1 MIQETIKAVKE
12 AEAKA
17 QQKIKDASVRAQSII
32 SEAEKE
38 AENIIRKSET
48 AAGEQAASDM
58 KAAEERAH
66 STENTVVGQVE
77 EELAA
82 FEKESGVEARAGYP
96 GSNGQFVLRG
106 GVRKWQYCRCSESV
120 SAQ

>member
-12 AEAKA
+12 AEANPLV
-17 QQKIKDASVRAQSII
+17 QLIYSLLRPQSII

-38 AENIIRKSET
+38 AENIIRKAET

-66 STENTVVGQVE
+66 STENTVVGQAE

-82 FEKESGVEARAGYP
+82 LKKKAESRHEQAIQTVMD
-96 GSNGQFVLRG
+96 SLF
-106 GVRKWQYCRCSESV
+106 
-120 SAQ
+120 

>member
-38 AENIIRKSET
+38 AENIIRKAET
-48 AAGEQAASDM
+48 AAGEQASDM

-66 STENTVVGQVE
+66 STENTVVGQAE

-82 FEKESGVEARAGYP
+82 LKKKAESKREQAIQAVMD
-96 GSNGQFVLRG
+96 SLF
-106 GVRKWQYCRCSESV
+106 
-120 SAQ
+120 

>member
-1 MIQETIKAVKE
+1 MKKRLWYNLDMQRGGDQMIQETIKAVKE

-38 AENIIRKSET
+38 AENIIRKAET

-82 FEKESGVEARAGYP
+82 LKKKAESKHEQAIQAVMD
-96 GSNGQFVLRG
+96 SLF
-106 GVRKWQYCRCSESV
+106 
-120 SAQ
+120 

>member
-32 SEAEKE
+32 SEADKE
-38 AENIIRKSET
+38 AENIIRKAET

-77 EELAA
+77 EECSFTTNTPLPSCERSTVSPLAA
-82 FEKESGVEARAGYP
+82 SCLAHTCCPRA
-96 GSNGQFVLRG
+96 L
-106 GVRKWQYCRCSESV
+106 
-120 SAQ
+120 

>member
-38 AENIIRKSET
+38 AENIIRKAET

-58 KAAEERAH
+58 KQPKNVH
-66 STENTVVGQVE
+66 TVQRT
-77 EELAA
+77 L
-82 FEKESGVEARAGYP
+82 SLDR
-96 GSNGQFVLRG
+96 R
-106 GVRKWQYCRCSESV
+106 RKSLQL
-120 SAQ
+120 

>member
-38 AENIIRKSET
+38 AEIILRSAVR
-48 AAGEQAASDM
+48 AAGEQAACDM
-58 KAAEERAH
+58 KSADERSH
-66 STENTVVGQVE
+66 STENTVVGQAE

-82 FEKESGVEARAGYP
+82 LKKKAESKHEQAIQTVMD
-96 GSNGQFVLRG
+96 SLF
-106 GVRKWQYCRCSESV
+106 
-120 SAQ
+120 

>member
-38 AENIIRKSET
+38 AENIIRKAET

-66 STENTVVGQVE
+66 STENTVVGQAE

-82 FEKESGVEARAGYP
+82 LKKIAESKHEQAIQTVMD
-96 GSNGQFVLRG
+96 SLF
-106 GVRKWQYCRCSESV
+106 
-120 SAQ
+120 

>member
-38 AENIIRKSET
+38 AENIIRKAET

-66 STENTVVGQVE
+66 STENTGVLFVIGQKLSFHFKLMDYFNKFL
-77 EELAA
+77 ELC
-82 FEKESGVEARAGYP
+82 
-96 GSNGQFVLRG
+96 QIT
-106 GVRKWQYCRCSESV
+106 
-120 SAQ
+120 

>member
-58 KAAEERAH
+58 KAAKERAH

-82 FEKESGVEARAGYP
+82 LKKKAESKHEQAIQAVMD
-96 GSNGQFVLRG
+96 SLF
-106 GVRKWQYCRCSESV
+106 
-120 SAQ
+120 

>member
-66 STENTVVGQVE
+66 STENTVVGQAE

-82 FEKESGVEARAGYP
+82 LKKKAELKHEQAIQTVMDSLF
-96 GSNGQFVLRG
+96 
-106 GVRKWQYCRCSESV
+106 
-120 SAQ
+120 

>member
-17 QQKIKDASVRAQSII
+17 QQKIKDAYVRAQSII
-32 SEAEKE
+32 SEAE
-38 AENIIRKSET
+38 NIIRKAET

-66 STENTVVGQVE
+66 STENTVVGQAE

-82 FEKESGVEARAGYP
+82 LKKKAESKHEQAIQTVMD
-96 GSNGQFVLRG
+96 SLF
-106 GVRKWQYCRCSESV
+106 
-120 SAQ
+120 

>member
-1 MIQETIKAVKE
+1 MQRGGDQMIQETIKAVKE

-48 AAGEQAASDM
+48 AAGEQAG
-58 KAAEERAH
+58 EYGRCRFTH
-66 STENTVVGQVE
+66 GRN
-77 EELAA
+77 LCC
-82 FEKESGVEARAGYP
+82 
-96 GSNGQFVLRG
+96 
-106 GVRKWQYCRCSESV
+106 QYG
-120 SAQ
+120 

>member
-38 AENIIRKSET
+38 AENIIRK
-48 AAGEQAASDM
+48 AASDM

-82 FEKESGVEARAGYP
+82 LKKKAESKHEQAIQAVMD
-96 GSNGQFVLRG
+96 SLF
-106 GVRKWQYCRCSESV
+106 
-120 SAQ
+120 

>member
-38 AENIIRKSET
+38 AENIIRKAET

-58 KAAEERAH
+58 KADRK
-66 STENTVVGQVE
+66 SVV
-77 EELAA
+77 
-82 FEKESGVEARAGYP
+82 
-96 GSNGQFVLRG
+96 
-106 GVRKWQYCRCSESV
+106 
-120 SAQ
+120 

>member
-12 AEAKA
+12 AEANA

-38 AENIIRKSET
+38 AVNIIRKADT
-48 AAGEQAASDM
+48 AAVEQAASDM

-66 STENTVVGQVE
+66 STENTVVGQAE

-82 FEKESGVEARAGYP
+82 LKKKAEPKHEQAIQAVMDSLF
-96 GSNGQFVLRG
+96 
-106 GVRKWQYCRCSESV
+106 
-120 SAQ
+120 